1 MSKKDFK
8 LNIIGKRKIWY
19 AVSILIILAGIVSFA
34 QSSRFY
40 MDMVDNSVF
49 NGVECNIVETA
60 DGDWDVWNV
69 TITNTSNLHYS

>member
-1 MSKKDFK
+1 MVLRF
-8 LNIIGKRKIWY
+8 
-19 AVSILIILAGIVSFA
+19 LIVCALGSLADIVSFA

-60 DGDWDVWNV
+60 DGDLDVWNV

>member
-1 MSKKDFK
+1 MVLRF
-8 LNIIGKRKIWY
+8 
-19 AVSILIILAGIVSFA
+19 LIVCALGNLAGIVSFA

-60 DGDWDVWNV
+60 DGDLDVWNV

>member
-1 MSKKDFK
+1 MVLRF
-8 LNIIGKRKIWY
+8 
-19 AVSILIILAGIVSFA
+19 LIVCTLGSLAGIVSFA

-60 DGDWDVWNV
+60 DGDLGVWNV

>member
-1 MSKKDFK
+1 MVLRF
-8 LNIIGKRKIWY
+8 
-19 AVSILIILAGIVSFA
+19 LIVCTLGSLAGIVSFA

-60 DGDWDVWNV
+60 DGDLDVWNV

>member
-1 MSKKDFK
+1 MVLRF
-8 LNIIGKRKIWY
+8 
-19 AVSILIILAGIVSFA
+19 LIVCALGSLAGIVSFA

-40 MDMVDNSVF
+40 MNMVDNSVF

-69 TITNTSNLHYS
+69 TITNNSNLHYS

>member
-1 MSKKDFK
+1 MVLRF
-8 LNIIGKRKIWY
+8 
-19 AVSILIILAGIVSFA
+19 LIVCALGSLAGIVSFA

-60 DGDWDVWNV
+60 DGDWDV
-69 TITNTSNLHYS
+69 L